1 MDWIERCFDFAP
13 DGGNGSLES
22 FVSLVML
29 SISIALFIREL
40 SRFAQRRFNTSRMQL
55 F

>member
-1 MDWIERCFDFAP
+1 MDWIERCFGFAP
-13 DGGNGSLES
+13 GGGNGSLES
-22 FVSLVML
+22 FISLVVL
-29 SISIALFIREL
+29 SISIAPYIREM